1 MFYRQWNEKMLEE
14 AYSALME
21 DLPLRPDAPG
31 GMIQY
36 RRSLS
41 LRYGIYTFYKMG
53 ITRDSMTVCLDFWKQ
68 FVSYSC
74 LIIACVS
81 GQLNTLQ

>member
-21 DLPLRPDAPG
+21 ELPLQPNAPG

-41 LRYGIYTFYKMG
+41 LRYSTKWASLEI
-53 ITRDSMTVCLDFWKQ
+53 V
-68 FVSYSC
+68 
-74 LIIACVS
+74 
-81 GQLNTLQ
+81 

>member
-21 DLPLRPDAPG
+21 DLTLPPDAPG

-41 LRYGIYTFYKMG
+41 LRYILDTFYEMG
-53 ITRDSMTVCLDFWKQ
+53 ITRDSMAVCLDFWKQ

-74 LIIACVS
+74 FIIACVS
-81 GQLNTLQ
+81 YWMNTLQ

>member
-21 DLPLRPDAPG
+21 DLPLRPDEIG
-31 GMIQY
+31 GMIRY

-41 LRYGIYTFYKMG
+41 LRYSIFTFYKMG
-53 ITRDSMTVCLDFWKQ
+53 ITRDSMTVCLDFWEQ

-74 LIIACVS
+74 LIIACV
-81 GQLNTLQ
+81 

>member
-21 DLPLRPDAPG
+21 DLPLDPSAPG

-41 LRYGIYTFYKMG
+41 LRYSIISTEWAFLDIVCKIQTCHSITQQFILYTIKIIYCQGDMF
-53 ITRDSMTVCLDFWKQ
+53 
-68 FVSYSC
+68 
-74 LIIACVS
+74 
-81 GQLNTLQ
+81 